1 MKKIITFGL
10 TLALAISALT
20 MTGCSFL
27 SDLLGGGKSDFD
39 KAVDNMNN
47 FTLVTTS
54 YSNAGDNIT
63 YKFTEDKVELTT
75 VIGTKWWDATDTSD
89 YVLLERSYNT
99 GNALEI
105 KHKTKAEYQS
115 GRKDTVSMMFSCLT
129 QKDDQL
135 ELITGRDD
143 YDPTYYTNKDGK
155 NIEFQYNTSAG
166 TITMAFFDIAIY
178 VKDGQIV
185 SSNSYPSCYSIL
197 TTDANGNSSVM
208 TIEIRNIGTTEI
220 SLPSYVR

>member
-54 YSNAGDNIT
+54 YSNPGDNMT

-75 VIGTKWWDATDTSD
+75 VIGTKWWDATDTTD
-89 YVLLERSYNT
+89 YVLLENSYNT
-99 GNALEI
+99 GYSLTVQ
-105 KHKTKAEYQS
+105 HKTKAEYQS
-115 GRKDTVSMMFSCLT
+115 GRKDSLDMIFSCLT

-135 ELITGRDD
+135 ELKTGRDE
-143 YDPTYYTNKDGK
+143 YDPVYYTNKDGK

-166 TITMAFFDIAIY
+166 TVKMIFFDVAIF

-185 SSNSYPSCYSIL
+185 SSSDYTSGYSIL
-197 TTDANGNSSVM
+197 TIDPNGNSS
-208 TIEIRNIGTTEI
+208 TIVFEIRNIGSTQI
-220 SLPSYVR
+220 SLPSYTR

>member
-1 MKKIITFGL
+1 MKKIISFGV
-10 TLALAISALT
+10 TLALAISMLA
-20 MTGCSFL
+20 MSGCSFL
-27 SDLLGGGKSDFD
+27 DDLLGGGKSDFD

-54 YSNAGDNIT
+54 YSNPGDNIT

-89 YVLLERSYNT
+89 YVLLEQSVNT
-99 GNALEI
+99 GYALEI
-105 KHKTKAEYQS
+105 KHKSKAEYQS
-115 GRKDTVSMMFSCLT
+115 GRKDTMSMLFSCLT

-143 YDPTYYTNKDGK
+143 YDPTYYTNKDGA
-155 NIEFQYNTSAG
+155 NIEFQYNTSEG
-166 TITMAFFDIAIY
+166 TVTMVFFNIAIF

-185 SSNSYPSCYSIL
+185 SSNSYTSGYSIL
-197 TTDANGNSSVM
+197 TTDAYGKTSTM
-208 TIEIRNIGTTEI
+208 TIEIRNIGSTEI
-220 SLPSYVR
+220 NLPSYVR